1 MEQKLDG
8 LMAMLEAKQQQNL
21 TPDPT
26 PPPCDLHPEVF
37 PQVQQTVS
45 VKRVTS
51 INPSMT
57 LQRREILGNPH
68 QFDFSPLG
76 TSINKPAD
84 VLSKGI
90 ISFQTAEE
98 YLRVFRSKNAYFP
111 FVVVPHTT
119 SLENLRQERPFLLL
133 AIFAFSSAQVH
144 SNITSILEAEL
155 CETLAKRVIMEGE
168 KSMDLLQGLLV
179 YLAWCVQYL
188 SKRGHIE
195 GDY

>member
-21 TPDPT
+21 TPDAT
-26 PPPCDLHPEVF
+26 PPPCDIHPEVF
-37 PQVQQTVS
+37 PEVQ
-45 VKRVTS
+45 RIAS

-57 LQRREILGNPH
+57 LQRREILGNPQ
-68 QFDFSPLG
+68 QFNFSPLG

-119 SLENLRQERPFLLL
+119 SLENLRRERPFLLL
-133 AIFAFSSAQVH
+133 AIFAFSSGQVH

-168 KSMDLLQGLLV
+168 KSLDLLQGLLV
-179 YLAWCVQYL
+179 YLAW
-188 SKRGHIE
+188 
-195 GDY
+195 